1 MCARCVCACMR
12 VCVRM
17 HVCVHVCCM
26 CLILSSPGLLTVDST
41 QRLTLPQL
49 LSHPWMVSGH
59 ANPGTPLATPTAL
72 NSGDSTEV
80 CNVGNGLADDIGG
93 SMVML
98 QCKDY
103 THPHPLPLPLSL
115 SLSLLFSFSLCL
127 PLSPLCLPLPLSLTE
142 CCECHIQSVL
152 HVHCSKGSLLLAR
165 CLQCSSSKEEK
176 GEQVSC
182 QASPHGGRGPAN
194 GV

>member
-1 MCARCVCACMR
+1 MRLCVHACACVR
-12 VCVRM
+12 V
-17 HVCVHVCCM
+17 HACVHVCCM
-26 CLILSSPGLLTVDST
+26 CPILSSPGLLTVDST

-80 CNVGNGLADDIGG
+80 CNVGNGLADNIGG

-103 THPHPLPLPLSL
+103 IHPHPLPLPLSPIL
-115 SLSLLFSFSLCL
+115 LLPPFPFSSL
-127 PLSPLCLPLPLSLTE
+127 PSPPLSLAE
-142 CCECHIQSVL
+142 CCECYIQSVL